1 MNDASDTIQEFSSPQ
16 GFHFCGVKQS
26 VLDAAKR
33 RGRVYEWRN
42 KRELN
47 WYIGDRIPSISAKDF
62 TATFKRCFDDI
73 QSVCGLAFTQV
84 FSSSE
89 ADFKI
94 LTRPIDGD
102 GGTLAEHELPVGDDR
117 PLRGWWDTQEKWS
130 VAYPPGKL
138 VYLPGVALHELL
150 HGCGLDHTEKV
161 RTLMNPYYDYKVH
174 KIGDWEAK
182 QLVDRYG
189 QPIRPPKD
197 DEDDDPKAGKELSL
211 VFDGVAYKPV
221 IVFPK

>member
-1 MNDASDTIQEFSSPQ
+1 MNAASDTIQEYSSPQ
-16 GFHFCGVKQS
+16 GFNFCGVKQS

-33 RGRVYEWRN
+33 RGRIYEWKN

-62 TATFKRCFDDI
+62 TAVFQRCFDAI

-84 FSSSE
+84 FNSGD

-102 GGTLAEHELPVGDDR
+102 GGTLAEHELPAGDDR

-130 VAYPPGKL
+130 VNYPPGKL

-150 HGCGLDHTEKV
+150 QHVKVLDESARIVRKRIAGVLEYLDTEKPIDWGM
-161 RTLMNPYYDYKVH
+161 LMTARRKTTH
-174 KIGDWEAK
+174 
-182 QLVDRYG
+182 
-189 QPIRPPKD
+189 
-197 DEDDDPKAGKELSL
+197 
-211 VFDGVAYKPV
+211 
-221 IVFPK
+221 